1 MAKQYEFDIDLF
13 AGGDAGGY
21 HMQNLPDQKQR
32 EYLVQRGYGSDRI
45 VKGRLVDVIHGHLA
59 PDGAP
64 ASLIVSTFKFLG
76 STPSRRFRHAK
87 ITWDFTYADSDGGE
101 EWPEVKKISLDDQFV
116 MKTTTFDKSTETK
129 LEAGLQGGGGVA
141 GLSLSAGWSRAQSAK
156 IDDHISL
163 YGSSIFTQKNA
174 GEPNAARWILE
185 ENKSQNSGIPGS
197 LTTAILL
204 ERKPDRAF
212 IGTIQVHAKMDTAS
226 KLEDLFGRKPKVD
239 PVVFDL
245 ALPPTNA
252 NYDPQNLD
260 SVVLDDIGTVKLH
273 TSMEMQGTST

>member
-45 VKGRLVDVIHGHLA
+45 VKGRLVDVVHGRLA
-59 PDGAP
+59 PAGDP
-64 ASLIVSTFKFLG
+64 ATLIVSTFKFLG
-76 STPSRRFRHAK
+76 STPSRRFRYAK
-87 ITWDFTYADSDGGE
+87 ITWDFAYADSDGT

-116 MKTTTFDKSTETK
+116 MKETTYESSSEKKVEGG
-129 LEAGLQGGGGVA
+129 LEGGGGPA
-141 GLSLSAGWSRAQSAK
+141 GLRLGGEWSRAESAK

-163 YGSSIFTQKNA
+163 YGSSTFTQKNY
-174 GEPNAARWILE
+174 GEPNAASWVIE
-185 ENKSQNSGIPGS
+185 ENKSQKSGIPGS

-204 ERKPDRAF
+204 KRKPDRAF
-212 IGTIQVHAKMDTAS
+212 VGVIHVKTEVDLAS
-226 KLEDLFGRKPKVD
+226 SIEDLFGRKPKVD

-245 ALPPTNA
+245 TLPPTSA

-260 SVVLDDIGTVKLH
+260 SIVLDDIGIAKLH
-273 TSMEMQGTST
+273 TSM